1 MFHSDVPFQCFH
13 SDVSIP
19 MVPILIPFLRLRSD
33 VILHVLSATSLPFSV
48 EWLILDE
55 ADKLFEDGKLGFRD
69 QVRDLLRSTK
79 AIYRRHA

>member
-1 MFHSDVPFQCFH
+1 MLFCMYCLQP
-13 SDVSIP
+13 
-19 MVPILIPFLRLRSD
+19 
-33 VILHVLSATSLPFSV
+33 SLPFSV

-69 QVRDLLRSTK
+69 QVRDFLCRTK

>member
-1 MFHSDVPFQCFH
+1 MYCLQP
-13 SDVSIP
+13 
-19 MVPILIPFLRLRSD
+19 
-33 VILHVLSATSLPFSV
+33 SLPFSV

-79 AIYRRHA
+79 AIYRRHAWVSLLVVGVA